1 MNTKITDNQISLF
14 EEKYI
19 FLDFDGVIKDSVEVK
34 TDAFLKLFS
43 IFGEKITKKVKIHH
57 EENGGISR
65 YDKIPLYLEW
75 AGEKVSS
82 DEVTNYSDE
91 FSKLVK
97 QEVVQS
103 KWVPG
108 ILSFL
113 QKQSESKV
121 FFIVTA
127 TPQEEIEEVVM
138 ALELKKYFKEIIG
151 APTTKIVAIKE
162 ILEKYAIATQ
172 NAIMVGD
179 SITDYNAAIKNNIK
193 FMLRKTKLNKI
204 IQKQLQCQMIIDFND
219 E

>member
-1 MNTKITDNQISLF
+1 MITKKINHQISLF

-43 IFGEKITKKVKIHH
+43 IFGGKITKKVKIHH

-82 DEVTNYSDE
+82 DEVTKYSDE

-97 QEVVQS
+97 REVVWS

-108 ILSFL
+108 ILSYL
-113 QKQSESKV
+113 QKQSESKI

-127 TPQEEIEEVVM
+127 TPQEEIEEIVN

-151 APTTKIVAIKE
+151 TPTTKKVAIKE
-162 ILEKYAIATQ
+162 IIEKYAIATQ

-179 SITDYNAAIKNNIK
+179 SFTDYNAATKNNIK
-193 FMLRKTKLNKI
+193 FILRKTKLNKK
-204 IQKQLQCQMIIDFND
+204 IQEQLQCQSIIDFNNG
-219 E
+219 

>member
-1 MNTKITDNQISLF
+1 MITKKYNHQISLF

-34 TDAFLKLFS
+34 TNAFLNLFS
-43 IFGEKITKKVKIHH
+43 IFGGKITKKVKIHH

-82 DEVTNYSDE
+82 DEVTKYSDE

-113 QKQSESKV
+113 QKQSESKI

-127 TPQEEIEEVVM
+127 TPQEEIEELVNT
-138 ALELKKYFKEIIG
+138 LELKRYFEEIIG
-151 APTTKIVAIKE
+151 TPTTKKDAIKE
-162 ILEKYAIATQ
+162 ILEKYEIATQ

-179 SITDYNAAIKNNIK
+179 SITDYNAATKNNIK
-193 FMLRKTKLNKI
+193 FILRKTNLNKK
-204 IQKQLQCQMIIDFND
+204 IQKQLQCQKIIDFNNG
-219 E
+219 